1 MSNLFKRVMYLGVK
15 IMTYYRS
22 LGVNMRITRVKIISH
37 LQRYIFEVELLP
49 GTKVQSVFSSAP
61 DVQSALKL
69 HLFYPFRKETSF
81 FIAVSE
87 FDIKK
92 NGLLDILNSQE
103 FSNSEYQIPIAL
115 GYDLM
120 GDFYLIDLAKILH
133 LLIIGPSGTGKSVAL
148 QCIVLSIIVKCSVD
162 SVRLIL
168 FDIGANSLSCFINEM
183 HLYSP
188 IVKDTETGIIV
199 LESLVAEMEK
209 RLSYPEHECQGF
221 PYIVCVIDEF
231 DDTVANIEN
240 KEDSKRFIASIN
252 SIIRRGRKA
261 KVVLILASHDS
272 ALKNTHVNVSG
283 IVSRI
288 AFQCANHYNSST
300 ALGITGAQNLPG
312 NGAMLFKSQ
321 DICNPIPLQGSY
333 VTSVE
338 IERVLDSK
346 TDVNSDIN
354 MLEIK
359 NTEIPDK
366 LVIGNTPAN
375 NGKKELAD
383 ILMWALGHEAIS
395 KLQIQKKFRIGNR
408 ASEIMDALYQMNV
421 ITEKYSNQ
429 PRKVIPVCI
438 GDISSEALDLLNRCD
453 YTTAEIED
461 AFKNKTEE

>member
-1 MSNLFKRVMYLGVK
+1 MSKHFNRAKFLCKK

-22 LGVNMRITRVKIISH
+22 LGVNIRITRVKIISH

-49 GTKVQSVFSSAP
+49 GTRVQSVFSSAP

-69 HLFYPFRKETSF
+69 HLFCPFREKTSI

-87 FDIKK
+87 FDIEK
-92 NGLLDILNSQE
+92 NELLNILNSQE
-103 FSNSEYQIPIAL
+103 FSNSEYKIPIAL
-115 GYDLM
+115 GYNLM
-120 GDFYLIDLAKILH
+120 GDFYLIDLARILH

-148 QCIVLSIIVKCSVD
+148 QCIVLSIIAKCSVD
-162 SVRLIL
+162 LVRLIL
-168 FDIGANSLSCFINEM
+168 FDIGANSLSCFTNAR

-188 IVKDTETGIIV
+188 IVKDIETGIIV
-199 LESLVAEMEK
+199 LASLVAEMEK
-209 RLSYPEHECQGF
+209 RLSYSEHECQKF
-221 PYIVCVIDEF
+221 PYIICVIDEF

-240 KEDSKRFIASIN
+240 KEDSRKFIASID

-261 KVVLILASHDS
+261 KVILILASHDPT
-272 ALKNTHVNVSG
+272 LKNTRVNVSG

-333 VTSVE
+333 VTSAE
-338 IERVLDSK
+338 IERILNSK
-346 TDVNSDIN
+346 TDVNNDIN

-359 NTEIPDK
+359 NTKMPDK
-366 LVIGNTPAN
+366 LVICNTSAN

-383 ILMWALGHEAIS
+383 ILLWTLGHEEIS

-408 ASEIMDALYQMNV
+408 ASEIMDALFQMNV
-421 ITEKYSNQ
+421 ITEKFSNQ
-429 PRKVIPVCI
+429 PRKVIPV
-438 GDISSEALDLLNRCD
+438 ISSEALDLLKDCG
-453 YTTAEIED
+453 YTTVQIAES
-461 AFKNKTEE
+461 FKNKTEE